1 MAILLSRSVAG
12 EIIMADLM
20 LRVPLISL
28 ETSSETK
35 RAVSITQALGLPTA
49 NLSHPPLFTHLYPR
63 ALPRKRLPHPQHP
76 TRTPKHAKSPSS
88 RNHGRERRRR
98 CAPSG
103 KELVVKLPQ
112 GTARDHSE
120 HALMLGSRNLPSLW
134 CGKGRWNCQ
143 KISSLPQIRLANIWQ

>member
-1 MAILLSRSVAG
+1 MAILVSGSVAG

-63 ALPRKRLPHPQHP
+63 ALPRKRLPHPQSP
-76 TRTPKHAKSPSS
+76 TRTPTHAKSTTS

-112 GTARDHSE
+112 GTARDHRK
-120 HALMLGSRNLPSLW
+120 HALVFAPRNLASSW
-134 CGKGRWNCQ
+134 RGKDRWNCQ
-143 KISSLPQIRLANIWQ
+143 KILLCLRFN